1 MVDWKRCKKVLDPKS
16 GEEFGRKGLPPCH
29 FLLDNQFC
37 HYAAQQNLYAALLQD
52 KYALR
57 VSSMWLAQ
65 FHPQQHDYQ
74 MHRVPYFLPV
84 ARRMLDMC
92 AVAAD

>member
-1 MVDWKRCKKVLDPKS
+1 M
-16 GEEFGRKGLPPCH
+16 
-29 FLLDNQFC
+29 LLCLQPRLSCRQHVTSLTGTARRIIDNQFS

-74 MHRVPYFLPV
+74 MRRVPYFLPV